1 VLWALLAAAA
11 VPTTMMMRLMKL
23 MMMMMLMTLRF
34 LPPAWRQC
42 SVRWL
47 ARRLLP
53 WSDCVAESACDLGS
67 CPL

>member
-11 VPTTMMMRLMKL
+11 VSPTMKLLL
-23 MMMMMLMTLRF
+23 MMMMLMMMMMTLRF
-34 LPPAWRQC
+34 LPRAWRQC

-47 ARRLLP
+47 VRRLLP